1 MIAELCE
8 REWIAPPCTTEV
20 PLMALLAPDI
30 LHVVLDGL

>member
-8 REWIAPPCTTEV
+8 RERIAPPRIAGV
-20 PLMALLAPDI
+20 SLMALLAPDI